1 MFNKFFFNTN
11 YFFIN
16 YRLTLTQKILKI
28 LSLMV
33 MLFSITVLGQDTFTN
48 PIITGGYPD
57 PSICKVGDTFYLV
70 NSSFEYFPGLPIHKS
85 KDLINWKLIGHGLH
99 RESQASSTVN
109 LVDVQSNG
117 GIHAPTIRYNKGVY
131 YIISTN
137 VYYDA
142 EKKKADMVN
151 FIITANNPAGPWS
164 DPIHIEGAPGI
175 DPDLFFDDN
184 GRVWYVGNQAPENP
198 SFDGEGEIWLQE
210 LDLNEYSLI
219 GERHLLWRGACGG
232 VWAEGPHM
240 YKKDG
245 KYYLIIAEGGTSF
258 NHAVMVAMSENIEG
272 PYISN
277 PRNPILTSRHLS
289 YDNWVNS
296 TGHGD
301 IIELDDGRYY
311 IVFLGIRNE
320 INRGSNMGRE
330 TFIAPLSW
338 EREPFEW
345 KENKD
350 LWPVVSPISGKIEKV
365 NKVIFE
371 NSVQENSNNFR
382 DDFNAK
388 HLNLKWNFRRIPLED
403 IYSLSKRAGYLR
415 MYCNQNIIKERSRA
429 ALMGFKQKETDF
441 EYFVNMNFNPEKDKA
456 EAGVSIFQKDDNYI
470 NFTVFKNEEKIFI
483 KMYAFQN
490 DKIISVY
497 EQEIVDYKGKIKL
510 KISSE
515 EGEYKF
521 LYSTRGFRYRLF
533 TKIKN
538 DIVKS
543 VGYTGAHIGLY
554 ATSNGD
560 KSNDYAD
567 FDYIDYTSKDQKLSE
582 NIK

>member
-1 MFNKFFFNTN
+1 MKKKSIKIIKFLF
-11 YFFIN
+11 
-16 YRLTLTQKILKI
+16 
-28 LSLMV
+28 V
-33 MLFSITVLGQDTFTN
+33 LFSISSFGQEVFKN
-48 PIITGGYPD
+48 PILAGGYPD

-85 KDLINWKLIGHGLH
+85 TDLINWELIGHGLH

-142 EKKKADMVN
+142 EKNKTDMVN

-258 NHAVMVAMSENIEG
+258 NHAIMVAMSENIEG

-301 IIELDDGRYY
+301 IVELDNGRYY
-311 IVFLGIRNE
+311 MVILGIRNE

-350 LWPVVSPISGKIEKV
+350 LWPVVSPISGKVEKE
-365 NKVIFE
+365 NEVIFK
-371 NSVQENSNNFR
+371 NSTQINSYNFR
-382 DDFNAK
+382 DDFNSK
-388 HLNLKWNFRRIPLED
+388 TLGLKWNFRRLPLEN
-403 IYSLSKRAGYLR
+403 IYSLDKREGFLR
-415 MYCNQNIIKERSRA
+415 IFSNQNIIKERHRA
-429 ALMGFKQKETDF
+429 ALMGFKQNQTNF
-441 EYFVNMNFNPEKDKA
+441 EYFTSMNFNPENNKS
-456 EAGVSIFQKDDNYI
+456 EAGISIFQKDDNYL
-470 NFTVFKNEEKIFI
+470 NFTVVKKDGNFFI
-483 KMYAFQN
+483 KVNAYN
-490 DKIISVY
+490 NNKLILKD
-497 EQEIVDYKGKIKL
+497 EQLIPDYKGKIKL

-515 EGEYKF
+515 EGEYKLF
-521 LYSTRGFRYRLF
+521 YSTRGFRYRLF
-533 TKIKN
+533 DKLKN
-538 DIVKS
+538 DILLSK
-543 VGYTGAHIGLY
+543 GYTGAHIGLY
-554 ATSNGD
+554 ITSNGED
-560 KSNDYAD
+560 SNDYVD
-567 FDYIDYTSKDQKLSE
+567 FDYVDYSVKNQELAEKTK
-582 NIK
+582 

>member
-1 MFNKFFFNTN
+1 LKKKSIKIIKFLF
-11 YFFIN
+11 
-16 YRLTLTQKILKI
+16 
-28 LSLMV
+28 V
-33 MLFSITVLGQDTFTN
+33 LFSISSFGQEVFKN
-48 PIITGGYPD
+48 PILAGGYPD

-85 KDLINWKLIGHGLH
+85 TDLINWELIGHGLH

-142 EKKKADMVN
+142 EKNKADMVN

-184 GRVWYVGNQAPENP
+184 GSVWYVGNQAPENP

-301 IIELDDGRYY
+301 IVELDDGRYY
-311 IVFLGIRNE
+311 MVILGIRNE

-350 LWPVVSPISGKIEKV
+350 LWPVVSPISGKVEKE
-365 NKVIFE
+365 NNVIFT
-371 NSVQENSNNFR
+371 NSTQINSYDFR
-382 DDFNAK
+382 DDFNSK
-388 HLNLKWNFRRIPLED
+388 TLGLKWNFRRLPLEN
-403 IYSLSKRAGYLR
+403 IYSLDKREGFLR
-415 MYCNQNIIKERSRA
+415 IFSNQNIIKERHRA
-429 ALMGFKQKETDF
+429 ALMGFKQNQTNF
-441 EYFVNMNFNPEKDKA
+441 EYFTSMNFNPENNKS
-456 EAGVSIFQKDDNYI
+456 EAGISIFQKDDNYL
-470 NFTVFKNEEKIFI
+470 NFTVVKKDGNFFI
-483 KMYAFQN
+483 KVNAYN
-490 DKIISVY
+490 NNKLILKD
-497 EQEIVDYKGKIKL
+497 EQLIPDYKGKIKL
-510 KISSE
+510 KISSK
-515 EGEYKF
+515 EGEYKLF
-521 LYSTRGFRYRLF
+521 YSTRGFRYRLF
-533 TKIKN
+533 DKLKN
-538 DIVKS
+538 DILLSK
-543 VGYTGAHIGLY
+543 GYTGAHIGLY
-554 ATSNGD
+554 ITSNGED
-560 KSNDYAD
+560 SNDYVD
-567 FDYIDYTSKDQKLSE
+567 FDYVDYSVKNQELAEKTK
-582 NIK
+582 

>member
-1 MFNKFFFNTN
+1 MKKKSIKIIKFLF
-11 YFFIN
+11 
-16 YRLTLTQKILKI
+16 
-28 LSLMV
+28 V
-33 MLFSITVLGQDTFTN
+33 LFSISSFGQEVFKN
-48 PIITGGYPD
+48 PILAGGYPD

-85 KDLINWKLIGHGLH
+85 TDLINWELIGHGLH

-137 VYYDA
+137 VYYDT
-142 EKKKADMVN
+142 ENNKTDMVN

-301 IIELDDGRYY
+301 IVELDDGRYY
-311 IVFLGIRNE
+311 MVILGIRNE

-350 LWPVVSPISGKIEKV
+350 LWPVVSPISGKVEKE
-365 NKVIFE
+365 NNVIFT
-371 NSVQENSNNFR
+371 NSTQINSYDFR
-382 DDFNAK
+382 DDFNSK
-388 HLNLKWNFRRIPLED
+388 TLGLKWNFRRLPLEN
-403 IYSLSKRAGYLR
+403 IYSLDKREGFLR
-415 MYCNQNIIKERSRA
+415 IFSNHNIIKERQRA
-429 ALMGFKQKETDF
+429 ALMGFKQNQTNF
-441 EYFVNMNFNPEKDKA
+441 EYFTSMNFNPENNKS
-456 EAGVSIFQKDDNYI
+456 EAGISIFQKDDNYL
-470 NFTVFKNEEKIFI
+470 NFTVVKKDGNFFI
-483 KMYAFQN
+483 KLSAYN
-490 DKIISVY
+490 NNKLILKD
-497 EQEIVDYKGKIKL
+497 EQLIPDYKGKIKL

-515 EGEYKF
+515 EGEYKLF
-521 LYSTRGFRYRLF
+521 YSTRGFRYRLF
-533 TKIKN
+533 DKLKN
-538 DIVKS
+538 DILLSK
-543 VGYTGAHIGLY
+543 GYTGAHIGLY
-554 ATSNGD
+554 ITSNGED
-560 KSNDYAD
+560 SNDYVD
-567 FDYIDYTSKDQKLSE
+567 FDYVDYSVKNQELAEKTK
-582 NIK
+582 

>member
-1 MFNKFFFNTN
+1 MKKKLSTTIQFLLIFFSV
-11 YFFIN
+11 
-16 YRLTLTQKILKI
+16 
-28 LSLMV
+28 LS
-33 MLFSITVLGQDTFTN
+33 FGQEVFKN
-48 PIITGGYPD
+48 PILAGGYPD

-85 KDLINWKLIGHGLH
+85 TDLINWELIGHGLH

-142 EKKKADMVN
+142 EKNKANMVN

-164 DPIHIEGAPGI
+164 DPVHIEGAPGI
-175 DPDLFFDDN
+175 DPDLFFDDD

-210 LDLNEYSLI
+210 LDLNEYNLI

-301 IIELDDGRYY
+301 IVELDDGRYY
-311 IVFLGIRNE
+311 MVILGIRNE

-350 LWPVVSPISGKIEKV
+350 LWPVVSPISGKVEKE
-365 NKVIFE
+365 NEVIFT
-371 NSVQENSNNFR
+371 NSTQINSYNFR
-382 DDFNAK
+382 DDFNSK
-388 HLNLKWNFRRIPLED
+388 MLGLKWNFRRLPLKN
-403 IYSLSKRAGYLR
+403 IYSLDKREGYLR
-415 MYCNQNIIKERSRA
+415 MYSHQNIIKERHRA
-429 ALMGFKQKETDF
+429 ALMGFKQNQTNF
-441 EYFVNMNFNPEKDKA
+441 EYFTSLNFNPETNKS
-456 EAGVSIFQKDDNYI
+456 EAGISIFQKDDNYL
-470 NFTVFKNEEKIFI
+470 NFTIVKKDGIFFI
-483 KMYAFQN
+483 RVNAYNNNKLILK
-490 DKIISVY
+490 D
-497 EQEIVDYKGKIKL
+497 EQLLPDYKGKIKL
-510 KISSE
+510 KILSE
-515 EGEYKF
+515 EGEYKLF
-521 LYSTRGFRYRLF
+521 YSTRGFRYRLF
-533 TKIKN
+533 NKLKN
-538 DIVKS
+538 DILLSK
-543 VGYTGAHIGLY
+543 GYTGAHIGLY
-554 ATSNGD
+554 ITSNGED
-560 KSNDYAD
+560 SDDYVD
-567 FDYIDYTSKDQKLSE
+567 FDYVDYSVI
-582 NIK
+582 N

>member
-1 MFNKFFFNTN
+1 MKKKSIKIIKFLF
-11 YFFIN
+11 
-16 YRLTLTQKILKI
+16 
-28 LSLMV
+28 V
-33 MLFSITVLGQDTFTN
+33 LFSISSFGQEVFKN
-48 PIITGGYPD
+48 PILAGGYPD

-85 KDLINWKLIGHGLH
+85 TDLINWELIGHGLH

-142 EKKKADMVN
+142 EINKTDMVN

-184 GRVWYVGNQAPENP
+184 GKVWYVGNQAPENP
-198 SFDGEGEIWLQE
+198 RFDGEGEIWLQE

-258 NHAVMVAMSENIEG
+258 NHAVMVAMSEKIEG

-301 IIELDDGRYY
+301 IVELDDGRYY
-311 IVFLGIRNE
+311 MVILGIRNE

-350 LWPVVSPISGKIEKV
+350 LWPVVSPISGKVEKE
-365 NKVIFE
+365 NEVIFT
-371 NSVQENSNNFR
+371 NSTQINSYNFR
-382 DDFNAK
+382 DDFNSK
-388 HLNLKWNFRRIPLED
+388 TLGLKWNFRRLPLEN
-403 IYSLSKRAGYLR
+403 IYSLDKREGFLR
-415 MYCNQNIIKERSRA
+415 IFSNQNIIKERHRA
-429 ALMGFKQKETDF
+429 ALMGFKQNQTNF
-441 EYFVNMNFNPEKDKA
+441 EYFTSMNFNPENNKS
-456 EAGVSIFQKDDNYI
+456 EAGISIFQKDDNYL
-470 NFTVFKNEEKIFI
+470 NFTVVKKDGNFFI
-483 KMYAFQN
+483 KVSAYN
-490 DKIISVY
+490 NNKLILKD
-497 EQEIVDYKGKIKL
+497 EQLIPDYKGKIKL

-515 EGEYKF
+515 DGEYKLF
-521 LYSTRGFRYRLF
+521 YSTRGFRYRLF
-533 TKIKN
+533 DKLKN
-538 DIVKS
+538 DILLSK
-543 VGYTGAHIGLY
+543 GYTGAHIGLY
-554 ATSNGD
+554 ITSNGED
-560 KSNDYAD
+560 SNDYVD
-567 FDYIDYTSKDQKLSE
+567 FDYVEYSVINQELAEKTK
-582 NIK
+582 

>member
-1 MFNKFFFNTN
+1 MKKKLSTTIQFLLIFFSV
-11 YFFIN
+11 
-16 YRLTLTQKILKI
+16 
-28 LSLMV
+28 LS
-33 MLFSITVLGQDTFTN
+33 FGQEVFKN
-48 PIITGGYPD
+48 PILAGGYPD

-85 KDLINWKLIGHGLH
+85 TDLINWELIGHGLH

-117 GIHAPTIRYNKGVY
+117 GIHAPTIRFNKGVY

-142 EKKKADMVN
+142 EKNKANMVN

-164 DPIHIEGAPGI
+164 DPVHIEGAPGI

-258 NHAVMVAMSENIEG
+258 NHAVMVAMSEKIEG

-301 IIELDDGRYY
+301 IVELDDGRYY
-311 IVFLGIRNE
+311 MVILGIRNE

-350 LWPVVSPISGKIEKV
+350 LWPVVSPISGKVEKE
-365 NKVIFE
+365 NEVIFT
-371 NSVQENSNNFR
+371 NSIQINSYNFR
-382 DDFNAK
+382 DDFNSK
-388 HLNLKWNFRRIPLED
+388 TLGLKWNFRRLPLEN
-403 IYSLSKRAGYLR
+403 IYSLDKREGFLR
-415 MYCNQNIIKERSRA
+415 IFSNQNIIKERHRA
-429 ALMGFKQKETDF
+429 ALMGFKQNQTNF
-441 EYFVNMNFNPEKDKA
+441 EYFTSMNFNPENNKS
-456 EAGVSIFQKDDNYI
+456 EAGISIFQKDDNYL
-470 NFTVFKNEEKIFI
+470 NFTVVKKDGNFFI
-483 KMYAFQN
+483 KVNAYN
-490 DKIISVY
+490 NNKLILKD
-497 EQEIVDYKGKIKL
+497 EQLIPDYKGKIKL
-510 KISSE
+510 KISSQ
-515 EGEYKF
+515 EGEYKLF
-521 LYSTRGFRYRLF
+521 YSTRGFRYRLF
-533 TKIKN
+533 DKLKN
-538 DIVKS
+538 DILLSK
-543 VGYTGAHIGLY
+543 GYTGAHIGLY
-554 ATSNGD
+554 ITSNGED
-560 KSNDYAD
+560 SNDYVD
-567 FDYIDYTSKDQKLSE
+567 FDYVDYSVKNQELAEKTK
-582 NIK
+582 

>member
-1 MFNKFFFNTN
+1 MKKKSIKIIKFLF
-11 YFFIN
+11 
-16 YRLTLTQKILKI
+16 
-28 LSLMV
+28 V
-33 MLFSITVLGQDTFTN
+33 LFSISSFGQEVFKN
-48 PIITGGYPD
+48 PILAGGYPD

-85 KDLINWKLIGHGLH
+85 TDLINWELIGHGLH

-142 EKKKADMVN
+142 EKNKADMVN

-258 NHAVMVAMSENIEG
+258 NHAVMVAMSKNIEG

-301 IIELDDGRYY
+301 IVELDDGRYY
-311 IVFLGIRNE
+311 MVILGIRNE

-350 LWPVVSPISGKIEKV
+350 LWPVVSPISGKVEKE
-365 NKVIFE
+365 NDVIFT
-371 NSVQENSNNFR
+371 NSTQINSYNFR
-382 DDFNAK
+382 DDFNSK
-388 HLNLKWNFRRIPLED
+388 TLGLKWNFRRLPLEN
-403 IYSLSKRAGYLR
+403 IYSLDKREGFLR
-415 MYCNQNIIKERSRA
+415 IMFNQNIINERHRA
-429 ALMGFKQKETDF
+429 ALMGFKQNQTNF
-441 EYFVNMNFNPEKDKA
+441 EYFTSMNFNPENNKS
-456 EAGVSIFQKDDNYI
+456 EAGISIFQKDDNYL
-470 NFTVFKNEEKIFI
+470 NFTVVKKDGNFFI
-483 KMYAFQN
+483 KVNAYN
-490 DKIISVY
+490 NNKLILKD
-497 EQEIVDYKGKIKL
+497 EQLIPDYKGKIKL

-515 EGEYKF
+515 EGEYKLF
-521 LYSTRGFRYRLF
+521 YSTRGFRYRLF
-533 TKIKN
+533 DKLKN
-538 DIVKS
+538 DILLSK
-543 VGYTGAHIGLY
+543 GYTGAHIGLY
-554 ATSNGD
+554 ITSNGEN
-560 KSNDYAD
+560 SNDYVD
-567 FDYIDYTSKDQKLSE
+567 FDYVDYSVI
-582 NIK
+582 N

>member
-1 MFNKFFFNTN
+1 
-11 YFFIN
+11 
-16 YRLTLTQKILKI
+16 
-28 LSLMV
+28 
-33 MLFSITVLGQDTFTN
+33 
-48 PIITGGYPD
+48 
-57 PSICKVGDTFYLV
+57 
-70 NSSFEYFPGLPIHKS
+70 
-85 KDLINWKLIGHGLH
+85 
-99 RESQASSTVN
+99 
-109 LVDVQSNG
+109 
-117 GIHAPTIRYNKGVY
+117 
-131 YIISTN
+131 
-137 VYYDA
+137 
-142 EKKKADMVN
+142 
-151 FIITANNPAGPWS
+151 
-164 DPIHIEGAPGI
+164 
-175 DPDLFFDDN
+175 
-184 GRVWYVGNQAPENP
+184 
-198 SFDGEGEIWLQE
+198 
-210 LDLNEYSLI
+210 
-219 GERHLLWRGACGG
+219 
-232 VWAEGPHM
+232 
-240 YKKDG
+240 
-245 KYYLIIAEGGTSF
+245 
-258 NHAVMVAMSENIEG
+258 MVAMSENIEG

-382 DDFNAK
+382 DDFNSK

-441 EYFVNMNFNPEKDKA
+441 EYFINMNFNPEKDKA

-490 DKIISVY
+490 DKIISIS
-497 EQEIVDYKGKIKL
+497 EQEIADYKGKIKL

-515 EGEYKF
+515 EDEYKF
-521 LYSTRGFRYRLF
+521 FYSTRGFRYRLF
-533 TKIKN
+533 SKIKN

-543 VGYTGAHIGLY
+543 EGYTGAHIGLY

>member
-1 MFNKFFFNTN
+1 
-11 YFFIN
+11 
-16 YRLTLTQKILKI
+16 
-28 LSLMV
+28 MV

-48 PIITGGYPD
+48 PIIKGGYPD

-85 KDLINWKLIGHGLH
+85 KDLINWELIGYGLH

-137 VYYDA
+137 VYFDA

-164 DPIHIEGAPGI
+164 DPIHVEGAPGI

-311 IVFLGIRNE
+311 MVLLGIRNE

-365 NKVIFE
+365 NKVIFK

-382 DDFNAK
+382 DDFNEK
-388 HLNLKWNFRRIPLED
+388 NLNLKWNFRRIPLED

-429 ALMGFKQKETDF
+429 ALMGFKQNETDF
-441 EYFVNMNFNPEKDKA
+441 EYFINMNFNPEKDKA

-490 DKIISVY
+490 DKIISIS
-497 EQEIVDYKGKIKL
+497 EQEIADYKGKIKL

-515 EGEYKF
+515 EDEYKF
-521 LYSTRGFRYRLF
+521 FYSTRGFRYRLF
-533 TKIKN
+533 SKIKN

-543 VGYTGAHIGLY
+543 EGYTGAHIGLY

>member
-1 MFNKFFFNTN
+1 MKKKSV
-11 YFFIN
+11 
-16 YRLTLTQKILKI
+16 KIIKL
-28 LSLMV
+28 LFV
-33 MLFSITVLGQDTFTN
+33 LFSISSFGQEVFKN
-48 PIITGGYPD
+48 PILAGGYPD

-85 KDLINWKLIGHGLH
+85 TDLINWELIGHGLH

-142 EKKKADMVN
+142 EKNKADMVN

-258 NHAVMVAMSENIEG
+258 NHAVMVAMSEKIEG

-301 IIELDDGRYY
+301 IVELDDGRYY
-311 IVFLGIRNE
+311 MVILGIRNE

-350 LWPVVSPISGKIEKV
+350 LWPVVSPISGKVEKE
-365 NKVIFE
+365 NEVIFI
-371 NSVQENSNNFR
+371 NSTQINSYNFR
-382 DDFNAK
+382 DDFNSK
-388 HLNLKWNFRRIPLED
+388 TLGLKWNFRRLPLEN
-403 IYSLSKRAGYLR
+403 IYSLDKREGFLR
-415 MYCNQNIIKERSRA
+415 IFSDQNIIKERHRA
-429 ALMGFKQKETDF
+429 ALMGFKQNQTNF
-441 EYFVNMNFNPEKDKA
+441 EYFTSMNFNPENNKS
-456 EAGVSIFQKDDNYI
+456 EAGISIFQKDDNYL
-470 NFTVFKNEEKIFI
+470 NFTVVKKDGNFFI
-483 KMYAFQN
+483 KVNAYN
-490 DKIISVY
+490 NNKLILKD
-497 EQEIVDYKGKIKL
+497 EQLIPDYKGKIKL

-515 EGEYKF
+515 EGEYKLF
-521 LYSTRGFRYRLF
+521 YSTRGFRYRLF
-533 TKIKN
+533 DKLKN
-538 DIVKS
+538 DILLSK
-543 VGYTGAHIGLY
+543 GYTGAHIGLY
-554 ATSNGD
+554 ITSNGED
-560 KSNDYAD
+560 SNDYVD
-567 FDYIDYTSKDQKLSE
+567 FDYVDYSVI
-582 NIK
+582 N

>member
-1 MFNKFFFNTN
+1 MKKKSIKIIKFLF
-11 YFFIN
+11 
-16 YRLTLTQKILKI
+16 
-28 LSLMV
+28 V
-33 MLFSITVLGQDTFTN
+33 LFSISSFGQEVFKN
-48 PIITGGYPD
+48 PILAGGYPD

-85 KDLINWKLIGHGLH
+85 TDLINWELIGHGLH

-142 EKKKADMVN
+142 ENNKTDMVN

-184 GRVWYVGNQAPENP
+184 GKVWYVGNQAPENP
-198 SFDGEGEIWLQE
+198 RFDGEGEIWLQE

-301 IIELDDGRYY
+301 IVELDDGRYY
-311 IVFLGIRNE
+311 MVILGIRNE

-350 LWPVVSPISGKIEKV
+350 LWPVVSPISGKVEKE
-365 NKVIFE
+365 NEVIFT
-371 NSVQENSNNFR
+371 NSTQINSYNFR
-382 DDFNAK
+382 DDFNSK
-388 HLNLKWNFRRIPLED
+388 TLGLKWNFRRLPLEN
-403 IYSLSKRAGYLR
+403 IYSLDKREGFLR
-415 MYCNQNIIKERSRA
+415 IFSNQNIIKERHRA
-429 ALMGFKQKETDF
+429 ALMGFKQNQTNF
-441 EYFVNMNFNPEKDKA
+441 EYFTSMNFNPENNKS
-456 EAGVSIFQKDDNYI
+456 EAGISIFQKDDNYL
-470 NFTVFKNEEKIFI
+470 NFTVVKKDGNFFI
-483 KMYAFQN
+483 KVSAYN
-490 DKIISVY
+490 NNKLILKD
-497 EQEIVDYKGKIKL
+497 EQLIPDYKGKIKL

-515 EGEYKF
+515 DGEYKLF
-521 LYSTRGFRYRLF
+521 YSTRGFRYRLF
-533 TKIKN
+533 DKLKN
-538 DIVKS
+538 DILLSK
-543 VGYTGAHIGLY
+543 GYTGAHIGLY
-554 ATSNGD
+554 ITSNGED
-560 KSNDYAD
+560 SNDYVD
-567 FDYIDYTSKDQKLSE
+567 FDYVDYSVKNQELAEKTK
-582 NIK
+582 